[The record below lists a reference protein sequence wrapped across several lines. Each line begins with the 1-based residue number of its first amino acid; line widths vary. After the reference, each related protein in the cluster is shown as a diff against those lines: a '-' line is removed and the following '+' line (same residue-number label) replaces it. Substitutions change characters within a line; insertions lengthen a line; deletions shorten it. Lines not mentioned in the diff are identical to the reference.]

1 MFEMFSQCTKMD
13 SLLATQW
20 ILVTA
25 FFTLWYLSTKN
36 PKQNGYKAGIAGV
49 STIMALIAFYRMGK
63 KY

>member
-1 MFEMFSQCTKMD
+1 MD

-20 ILVTA
+20 ILVIA